1 MSNLLLTD
9 LSQGEPLLC
18 TVSESWS
25 DSWNC
30 HYSEMSNAVL
40 FPVSLAVRVLLF
52 LLLVVA
58 GDVERNPGPRGE
70 NNVLLSTCTC

>member
-1 MSNLLLTD
+1 MSIISDLLLTD

-18 TVSESWS
+18 TVSESWG

-30 HYSEMSNAVL
+30 YYSGMSNAVL
-40 FPVSLAVRVLLF
+40 FPVCLAIRVLLF

-58 GDVERNPGPRGE
+58 GDVERNPGPTGE
-70 NNVLLSTCTC
+70 

>member
-1 MSNLLLTD
+1 MSIISDLLLTD
-9 LSQGEPLLC
+9 LSQGESLLY

-30 HYSEMSNAVL
+30 YYSEMSNAVL
-40 FPVSLAVRVLLF
+40 FPVSLAIRVLLF

-58 GDVERNPGPRGE
+58 GDVERNPGPTGE
-70 NNVLLSTCTC
+70 